1 MILGSRIS
9 LEGEFLSREVRW
21 PGGMAQWVECWPS
34 ILHETLVQSG
44 AQHKQAQ
51 WYMLVI
57 STFRGEGKRIRG
69 ARPSSAIC

>member
-9 LEGEFLSREVRW
+9 LEGEFLSRAVRW
-21 PGGMAQWVECWPS
+21 AGGMAQWVECWPS
-34 ILHETLVQSG
+34 ILHETLVKSG

-57 STFRGEGKRIRG
+57 SASRGEGKRIRG